1 MNILPFATKSFAVM
15 IVFVTLANK
24 SATVACQIHR
34 YTYLLTYIV
43 SILGG
48 CFSLVGSSRRWMTTT
63 IILLTGADY
72 NGSLVV

>member
-1 MNILPFATKSFAVM
+1 MNVFPFATKSFAVM

-48 CFSLVGSSRRWMTTT
+48 GCFSLVGSSRRWMTTT
-63 IILLTGADY
+63 IILLTGGDY
-72 NGSLVV
+72 IQ